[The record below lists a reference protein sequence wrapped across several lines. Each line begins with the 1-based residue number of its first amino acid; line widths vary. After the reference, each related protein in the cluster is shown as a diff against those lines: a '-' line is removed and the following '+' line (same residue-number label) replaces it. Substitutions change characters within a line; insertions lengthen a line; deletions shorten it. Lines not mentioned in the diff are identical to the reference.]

1 MLKFIIDTQLPSK
14 LATHL
19 EGLETDA
26 VHTTNYLSGHLMAD
40 KEIIQKAVDEERIVV
55 SKDADFRDYFL
66 VKGSPP
72 KILLLKTGNISNK
85 DLFRLITTSFP
96 TIQKL
101 FDDGNG
107 MLVLS
112 TENITGYMS
121 A

>member
-1 MLKFIIDTQLPSK
+1 MLKFIIDTQLPPK

-19 EGLETDA
+19 EALETDA

-40 KEIIQKAVDEERIVV
+40 KEIIQKAIDEERIVV

-72 KILLLKTGNISNK
+72 RILLIKTGNISNK
-85 DLFRLITTSFP
+85 NLFKLITKSLP

-101 FDDGNG
+101 FDDGNN
-107 MLVLS
+107 MLVLE
-112 TENITGYMS
+112 TENITSYI
-121 A
+121 